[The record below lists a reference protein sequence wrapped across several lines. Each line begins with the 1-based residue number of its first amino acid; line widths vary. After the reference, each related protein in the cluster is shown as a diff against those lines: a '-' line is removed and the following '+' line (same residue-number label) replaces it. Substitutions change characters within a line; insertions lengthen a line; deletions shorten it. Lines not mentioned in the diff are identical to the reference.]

1 MSWEIKPEGSVT
13 VVVLDSEM
21 GIQNAA
27 DFHEAVLPLVG
38 VGGVVRVDAHAAKS
52 VHTSI
57 MQILYALSQAVPD
70 FTVTEASEDFQAAE
84 ARVGLTLARSGGS
97 KTPAPHVDRAQALYE

>member
-1 MSWEIKPEGSVT
+1 MSWQIKTESGVT
-13 VVVLDSEM
+13 VVTLDSEM

-27 DFHEAVLPLVG
+27 DFHQAVLPLAVTG
-38 VGGVVRVDAHAAKS
+38 AALRINAQAAKS

-70 FTVTEASEDFQAAE
+70 FAVMDASEDFRATE
-84 ARVGLTLARSGGS
+84 ARLGLSLAGS
-97 KTPAPHVDRAQALYE
+97 DQFKTSINLLEPA

>member
-1 MSWEIKPEGSVT
+1 MSWQIKQEGGAT

-27 DFHEAVLPLVG
+27 DFHQAVLPLAPSEG
-38 VGGVVRVDAHAAKS
+38 PCAWTPSAARS
-52 VHTSI
+52 IHTSI

-70 FTVTEASEDFQAAE
+70 FIVTEGVE
-84 ARVGLTLARSGGS
+84 GLSGGGGS
-97 KTPAPHVDRAQALYE
+97 RGSFPCEKQ

>member
-1 MSWEIKPEGSVT
+1 MSWQINQEGSAN

-27 DFHEAVLPLVG
+27 DFHQAVLPLAG
-38 VGGVVRVDAHAAKS
+38 IGGAVRVDAKAAKS
-52 VHTSI
+52 VHSSI

-70 FTVTEASEDFQAAE
+70 FGVTEASEDFRAAE
-84 ARVGLTLARSGGS
+84 ARMGLSLARSKETAIPANPSGG
-97 KTPAPHVDRAQALYE
+97 A

>member
-1 MSWEIKPEGSVT
+1 MSWQIKQEGGAS
-13 VVVLDSEM
+13 VVLLDGEM

-27 DFHEAVLPLVG
+27 DFHQAVLPLAG
-38 VGGVVRVDAHAAKS
+38 VGGAVRVDARAAKS

-70 FTVTEASEDFQAAE
+70 FIVTEASENFRAAE
-84 ARVGLTLARSGGS
+84 ARMGLSLARTSS
-97 KTPAPHVDRAQALYE
+97 HPVRPTPITL

>member
-1 MSWEIKPEGSVT
+1 MSWQIKQEGSTT

-27 DFHEAVLPLVG
+27 DFHQAVLPLAG
-38 VGGVVRVDAHAAKS
+38 IGGAVRVDAHAAKS

-70 FTVTEASEDFQAAE
+70 FMVIEASKDFRMAE
-84 ARVGLTLARSGGS
+84 ARVGLTLAKCGESQ
-97 KTPAPHVDRAQALYE
+97 APEIEAGQA